1 MCIRDRYSDE
11 GATATDLGSSVNV
24 TTSGTVD
31 ASTVGSYTITY
42 SAADGANTA
51 TGTRTVNVVDTTA
64 PVITLNGQSS
74 VIHEAGGEYKDLG
87 ASAVDLLDG
96 NVEVEVKSEVNVD
109 ELGDYVIS
117 YTAVDS
123 SGNKAKNLERK
134 VKVVDTTAP
143 VITLMGSSVMSIEV
157 GQAYVELGSN
167 AKDSLD
173 GDITESVKVTGAV
186 NANQVGE
193 YQLRYNVSDNAGN
206 EAQEL
211 VRTVVVGDT
220 GAPIITLKGKMV
232 EILEAGEIFEDAGAT
247 AKDTGDGNVT
257 VGIEVTGKVDSS
269 KPGLY
274 EIFYN
279 VTDSQGNAATQVVR
293 GVVVQDTTEPVITLN
308 GKSSVVHEAGEEY
321 KDLGASA
328 SDVVDS
334 KVKVNT
340 SGVVLANTP
349 GDYVISYTAVDS
361 SGNKA
366 KKVERKVSV
375 VDWLAPVITI
385 NGNGKVNHE
394 AGEAYID
401 LGASA
406 SDAVDG
412 DLSQYIK
419 RGGSVNVVKKGD
431 YTLIYEVVDTAGNKA
446 DPVQR
451 IVTVLDTVGP
461 VLTLSLIHI

>member
-1 MCIRDRYSDE
+1 MGSEMCIRDR
-11 GATATDLGSSVNV
+11 
-24 TTSGTVD
+24 
-31 ASTVGSYTITY
+31 
-42 SAADGANTA
+42 
-51 TGTRTVNVVDTTA
+51 
-64 PVITLNGQSS
+64 
-74 VIHEAGGEYKDLG
+74 
-87 ASAVDLLDG
+87 
-96 NVEVEVKSEVNVD
+96 
-109 ELGDYVIS
+109 
-117 YTAVDS
+117 
-123 SGNKAKNLERK
+123 
-134 VKVVDTTAP
+134 
-143 VITLMGSSVMSIEV
+143 
-157 GQAYVELGSN
+157 
-167 AKDSLD
+167 
-173 GDITESVKVTGAV
+173 
-186 NANQVGE
+186 NQVGE

-293 GVVVQDTTEPVITLN
+293 GVVVQDTTGPVITLN

-361 SGNKA
+361 SGNEA
-366 KKVERKVSV
+366 KMLERQVTV
-375 VDWLAPVITI
+375 VDTNAPEIRITGLNKVTHEAGTTYSDEGATATDLGSSVNVTTSGTVDASTVGSYTITYSAADGANTATATRTVNVVDTIGPVIT
-385 NGNGKVNHE
+385 
-394 AGEAYID
+394 
-401 LGASA
+401 
-406 SDAVDG
+406 
-412 DLSQYIK
+412 
-419 RGGSVNVVKKGD
+419 SVS
-431 YTLIYEVVDTAGNKA
+431 YTHLTLPTK
-446 DPVQR
+446 R
-451 IVTVLDTVGP
+451 IV
-461 VLTLSLIHI
+461 